1 MVTKIVYF
9 DYAAIAIVL
18 VVIVSCLARRLTK
31 GAANR
36 NFLSFSIILLLTSI
50 FGSLC
55 LNIDNAGPGNIHQK
69 YIYHTTYL
77 FLHSISPVQYM
88 LYLIAVTDVWHVVN
102 SKKRYRS
109 LVFAPIAIIIILLVI
124 NAFTPVLFYFSEGD
138 DVYTRLP
145 AFYALYVV
153 AFYYL
158 TVGIGFIIKNAHMFP
173 SKMKY
178 TVFALYP
185 ITLVTTVVE
194 MLIPPLIIEL
204 FGNALCLTVIYTNM
218 QRQEDLINPDTKFF
232 NSRTFSF
239 ELTNSF
245 FTRKE
250 ITLIMIDITNYRT
263 LREIIGYERPFKLSK
278 SVATGIEKICAV
290 FDYKARCYYLKNGQF
305 RLIANFYDEK
315 KVNDLAQA
323 LNDYL
328 LTPLVIENL
337 EINFIANVCVT
348 RCPEDIPNF
357 ASLMTFAKDLNST
370 KYYTG
375 KVLYAKDIYNPD
387 YYEKVLDMNKI
398 IEHALSTNGFQMY
411 YQPIYSVEKNRIT
424 SAEALLRLKDEK
436 YGYISPEIFIPA
448 AEKSGAI
455 HKIGLFVLEDVCR
468 FVASDE
474 FKKLG
479 VDYVEVNLSVAQC
492 MQDNL
497 SATVID
503 ILRRNNL
510 SSDKIN
516 LEVTE
521 TALAVSQDVFVKNLH
536 NLVDAGLN
544 ISLDDFG
551 SGYSNLQRIA
561 QLPFEIV
568 KIDKSFVDNCM
579 NPKVKVILESVISMA
594 KALDLKIVVEGIETK
609 DMLDLF
615 KAMKVDFIQG
625 YFFSKPIPE
634 SEFVKFVSNFSGV
647 SE

>member
-18 VVIVSCLARRLTK
+18 VIIISCLFRKLTR
-31 GAANR
+31 GASNKQ
-36 NFLSFSIILLLTSI
+36 FLLFSFILLFSSI

-55 LNIDNAGPGNIHQK
+55 LKVDNAGPGNIHQK
-69 YIYHTTYL
+69 YIFHTCYLLLHNLAPFQYL
-77 FLHSISPVQYM
+77 F
-88 LYLIAVTDVWHVVN
+88 YLIAITDVWHVVN

-109 LVFAPIAIIIILLVI
+109 VVYIPIILPLVLI
-124 NAFTPVLFYFSEGD
+124 IVNIFTPVIFYFSPGD

-145 AFYALYVV
+145 AFYVLYVV

-158 TVGIGFIIKNAHMFP
+158 TMGMGLIFKNAKMFP
-173 SKMKY
+173 PKMKY
-178 TVFALYP
+178 TVFVLYP
-185 ITLVTTVVE
+185 ITLLTTVME
-194 MLIPPLIIEL
+194 MLLPQLIIEL
-204 FGNALCLTVIYTNM
+204 FGNALCLIVIYTNM
-218 QRQEDLINPDTKFF
+218 QRQEDLINPDTLFF

-239 ELTNSF
+239 ELTNTFLSK
-245 FTRKE
+245 KE
-250 ITLIMIDITNYRT
+250 ITLILIDVMNYRT
-263 LREIIGYERPFKLSK
+263 LREIIGYEHPFKLSK
-278 SVATGIEKICAV
+278 TIATGIEKICAV
-290 FDYKARCYYLKNGQF
+290 FDFKARLYYVKNGQF
-305 RLIANFYDEK
+305 RIIANFYDEK
-315 KVNDLAQA
+315 KVNAVANA

-328 LTPLVIENL
+328 MTPVKIDNL
-337 EINFIANVCVT
+337 EINYVSCVCVT
-348 RCPEDIPNF
+348 RCPQDISNY
-357 ASLMTFAKDLNST
+357 ASLMTFAKDLNNS

-387 YYEKVLDMNKI
+387 YYEKVKDMNKI
-398 IEHALSTNGFQMY
+398 IEKALSTDGFQMY
-411 YQPIYSVEKNRIT
+411 YQPIYSVKENRIT

-479 VDYVEVNLSVAQC
+479 LDYVELNLSVAQC

-497 SATVID
+497 AKTVMD
-503 ILRRNNL
+503 ILKKNNL
-510 SSDKIN
+510 SPDKIN

-521 TALAVSQDVFVKNLH
+521 TALAFSQDVFVKNL
-536 NLVDAGLN
+536 NSLVDAGLN

-561 QLPFEIV
+561 ELPFEIV
-568 KIDKSFVDNCM
+568 KIDKSFVDNCT
-579 NPKVKVILESVISMA
+579 NPTVKVILESVINMVS
-594 KALDLKIVVEGIETK
+594 ALNLKIVVEGIETK
-609 DMLDLF
+609 EKLDLF
-615 KAMKVDFIQG
+615 TEMNVDYIQG
-625 YFFSKPIPE
+625 YYFSKPVPE